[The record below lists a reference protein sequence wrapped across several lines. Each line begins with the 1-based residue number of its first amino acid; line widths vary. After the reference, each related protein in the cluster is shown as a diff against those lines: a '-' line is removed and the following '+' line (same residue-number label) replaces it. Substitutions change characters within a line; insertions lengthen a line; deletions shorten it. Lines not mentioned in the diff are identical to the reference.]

1 LGFWFRFFVFWFRR
15 APCARGCLAA
25 DVRGL
30 GFGLRSW
37 FMVLGFRRCFFF
49 FFLPVGSPRWGHPVE
64 SRRTNSGAV
73 IGRSFSNLAA
83 GRPASSSA
91 RAVLRSAV
99 LSRPSLSLLQ
109 ILQVSAQVYIDCIW
123 SLNIG
128 LLEHVLPCHCEAIS
142 CSPPWT
148 RSRRRQY
155 QMCWRESCP
164 LRILKG

>member
-1 LGFWFRFFVFWFRR
+1 MASSYFRKPLWFFVTNSLRRFSKSAVRVGLSSWRPARCGFWFRFFVFWFRR
-15 APCARGCLAA
+15 APCARGCRVA
-25 DVRGL
+25 DMRGL
-30 GFGLRSW
+30 GFSLRSRCR
-37 FMVLGFRRCFFF
+37 VLGFRRYCLI

-109 ILQVSAQVYIDCIW
+109 TLEVSALVYSDCI
-123 SLNIG
+123 
-128 LLEHVLPCHCEAIS
+128 
-142 CSPPWT
+142 
-148 RSRRRQY
+148 
-155 QMCWRESCP
+155 
-164 LRILKG
+164 